1 MKKIIKYF
9 EFFDTEDIKT
19 THEIDLLKKNLTKT
33 SIVKQFQ
40 QQSPF
45 QPVYGTLSYRF
56 KFFEEASKPSEY
68 AFLSET
74 MTSPKMFLV
83 NFKNEQSHII
93 LGIELLDDKKYN
105 INIIYFPT
113 GVDKNV
119 NSNWISVMGE
129 LLEIKRNKI
138 VNQEFKNLDIN
149 GVIRKI
155 NNVMI
160 PIMKEF
166 GFNNLIDSYKNNY
179 DIDKN

>member
-19 THEIDLLKKNLTKT
+19 SHEIDLLKKTITK
-33 SIVKQFQ
+33 SSVVKEFEK
-40 QQSPF
+40 QSPF
-45 QPVYGTLSYRF
+45 QPVYGTLIYRF
-56 KFFEEASKPSEY
+56 KFFEEAAKPSQY
-68 AFLSET
+68 AFLSESL
-74 MTSPKMFLV
+74 TSPKIFLI
-83 NFKNEQSHII
+83 NFKNEQAHVII
-93 LGIELLDDKKYN
+93 GFELLDNKKYN
-105 INIIYFPT
+105 INITYLPNGIDY
-113 GVDKNV
+113 NI
-119 NSNWISVMGE
+119 NSNWINVMGE

-166 GFNNLIDSYKNNY
+166 GFNNLIDSYKSDY
-179 DIDKN
+179 DTSKN